1 MLRCASYLCCMQI
14 RIEEKLKRIRQIS
27 DQLQQEQTDL
37 DQALAL
43 YNESIALIQACRVAL
58 DQANLQ
64 FEVLKK
70 QNFPDGNA

>member
-1 MLRCASYLCCMQI
+1 MQI

-43 YNESIALIQACRVAL
+43 YNESMELIQACREAL

-70 QNFPDGNA
+70 QNNADVKP

>member
-1 MLRCASYLCCMQI
+1 MQI
-14 RIEEKLKRIRQIS
+14 RIEDKLKRIRQIS

-43 YNESIALIQACRVAL
+43 YNESMELIQYCRDAL

-70 QNFPDGNA
+70 QNSSDVKP